1 MADMTVTVTM
11 AAEEFV
17 ESAGGFSFSGT
28 QHSPGIVHFDDMVYS
43 RPDLDALRADIL
55 KQILIHLV

>member
-17 ESAGGFSFSGT
+17 EF
-28 QHSPGIVHFDDMVYS
+28 
-43 RPDLDALRADIL
+43 LDNVESKNYHIKTALQVL
-55 KQILIHLV
+55 NT